1 MPDHPPST
9 QTKLAA
15 ISTVSRKYICSIK
28 QIYLSKWK
36 TNICPDYQLTS
47 IYPGQN
53 CSHLNGVSLNISVL
67 FRNIYLFNNT
77 KYICSNCTILAVPVH
92 QSNLKMFKSGNI
104 TNRKRKI
111 RKGTIQFQVAARD
124 ISFWL
129 LVKTLTRFIWQLF
142 IPTFPHIYL
151 TGFQFCP

>member
-1 MPDHPPST
+1 ME
-9 QTKLAA
+9 
-15 ISTVSRKYICSIK
+15 
-28 QIYLSKWK
+28 
-36 TNICPDYQLTS
+36 TNICPDYQLIS